1 MASYNKTDTQSK
13 YSSQVIVVGASLS
26 GLQVAHDLQQAGVSC
41 IVLEARNRVGGSF
54 NNVFRSA
61 QYRRVWIDPSQHPRT
76 WNLVNDLGL
85 EMVQETPGKSI
96 MHGFK
101 EHDQYDTLSMD
112 ETETQLVMRMKRP
125 QDFREALAQSLSS
138 GSILFSK
145 SACSVDRTCGFKC
158 VLTTTDGH
166 TFECSRVIIA
176 VPSANKHIDFT
187 PVLGEPRQ
195 WMQDREPSQFCVK
208 TVLIYDQSWWRMKGL
223 SGHSQ
228 SMQGPIWETYD
239 TSNDEDG
246 VYALTCI
253 IACESG
259 SELWGKDLIERREA
273 ILAHL
278 RDVFSTFTAIPDPIL
293 RIEPKDTSRIR
304 RPLEIIGLEELVEV
318 GSQGV
323 NGRIHFTGSEADD
336 MFKSHLEEILS
347 CGSRAA
353 GEVLTAMAPNE
364 ELILAKL

>member
-1 MASYNKTDTQSK
+1 
-13 YSSQVIVVGASLS
+13 
-26 GLQVAHDLQQAGVSC
+26 
-41 IVLEARNRVGGSF
+41 
-54 NNVFRSA
+54 
-61 QYRRVWIDPSQHPRT
+61 
-76 WNLVNDLGL
+76 
-85 EMVQETPGKSI
+85 
-96 MHGFK
+96 
-101 EHDQYDTLSMD
+101 MD

-293 RIEPKDTSRIR
+293 RIEPKETSSSRGASDIA
-304 RPLEIIGLEELVEV
+304 GLVYAGGQEA
-318 GSQGV
+318 
-323 NGRIHFTGSEADD
+323 NGKLHFAGFEADD
-336 MFKSHLEEILS
+336 LLKARLEVALS
-347 CGSRAA
+347 SGSRAA
-353 GEVLTAMAPNE
+353 GEVLTTMVPKE
-364 ELILAKL
+364 ELLLAKL